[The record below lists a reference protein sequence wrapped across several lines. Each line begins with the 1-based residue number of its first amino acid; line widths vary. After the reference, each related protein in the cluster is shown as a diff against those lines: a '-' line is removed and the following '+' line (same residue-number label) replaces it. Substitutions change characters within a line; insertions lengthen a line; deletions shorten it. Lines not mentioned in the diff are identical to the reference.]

1 MSRLNKFFR
10 KLEDMGMK
18 KAKYGWIW
26 IILSIVTSLGMIIF
40 VQKMCDK
47 KDEV

>member
-1 MSRLNKFFR
+1 
-10 KLEDMGMK
+10 MK
-18 KAKYGWIW
+18 KTKYGWIW
-26 IILSIVTSLGMIIF
+26 TILSIVASLGMIIF